1 MRCMRRPFA
10 RIVPRVREREFHSQ
24 TTAGHA
30 VIAIGDAATLL
41 SRKELKL
48 TGLRIVGEEDSTAKA
63 PKDTLVSE
71 RAKPAPPLVSPS
83 AAAGS
88 RPEFIPGAIFR
99 ATLDRTHWLTYGYER
114 DQLPVFIESSR
125 LLKPSER
132 GANPVAFVGKDLTLA
147 GFTWPDNTEKYLRNS
162 VWAMV
167 ENSGSGRVIVFA
179 DNPVY
184 RGFWRGTAKL
194 LTNAILLGPQR

>member
-1 MRCMRRPFA
+1 M
-10 RIVPRVREREFHSQ
+10 
-24 TTAGHA
+24 
-30 VIAIGDAATLL
+30 IAIGDAATLL

-48 TGLRIVGEEDSTAKA
+48 TGLRIVGEEDSTAKTA
-63 PKDTLVSE
+63 KDTTAKDTLVSE

-83 AAAGS
+83 AAAGG

-132 GANPVAFVGKDLTLA
+132 GANPVVFVGKDLTLA
-147 GFTWPDNTEKYLRNS
+147 GFTWPDNTEKYLRNA
-162 VWAMV
+162 VWATV